1 MGQCFRLARL
11 VPQFT
16 CGQCIPENCIH
27 CGIHVHYRRRQYAF
41 RTSCCPTRCV
51 NDFQPLICDDP
62 TTGVGDG
69 LGLDHMSGSN
79 SVVPFPTSVKSPG
92 VHLRVDSGSLLG
104 VGAELVQDDAVSVS
118 SSSDFSANY
127 QINKLRHHKVK

>member
-1 MGQCFRLARL
+1 
-11 VPQFT
+11 
-16 CGQCIPENCIH
+16 
-27 CGIHVHYRRRQYAF
+27 
-41 RTSCCPTRCV
+41 
-51 NDFQPLICDDP
+51 
-62 TTGVGDG
+62 
-69 LGLDHMSGSN
+69 MSGSN